1 MIEKLW
7 RIQDNKG
14 VFAALFTDISKIFDF
29 NLHELLIAKVNEY
42 RFDTKSLRSYYFT
55 NRKLIRKILTF

>member
-42 RFDTKSLRSYYFT
+42 RFDTKSLRSYT